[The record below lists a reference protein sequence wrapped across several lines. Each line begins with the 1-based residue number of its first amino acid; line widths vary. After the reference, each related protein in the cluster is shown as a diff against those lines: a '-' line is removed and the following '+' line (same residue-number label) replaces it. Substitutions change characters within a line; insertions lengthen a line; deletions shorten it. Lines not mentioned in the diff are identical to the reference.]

1 MKISALAT
9 LGLLGVWALVPAAWA
24 SRLDALRVLQ
34 VSDQALSLELA
45 LSDGLPEARYFAL
58 EDPPRYVI
66 DLPGTRLASGLAY
79 PGPEGLLRAV
89 LGAEDGLRTRLVL
102 TLTNPAA
109 LALERR
115 SDALVLR
122 LGGQA
127 ASSDGAPASKPQET
141 VTLASLNFSATPEGD
156 GELRL
161 LLSDAAVVP
170 RLEEHGDGVRLRLPG
185 VRIGQATLGRV
196 EAPPGTPVGRY
207 ALLAEGPDTVL
218 EVTAREAFSYA
229 LSKEGSALTLRLR
242 KDGEGE
248 APRYAGQRLS
258 LNFQAVEV
266 RAVLQ
271 LLADF
276 AGLNLLASDAVGG
289 TLTLN
294 LKDVPWDQ
302 ALELVLRTQGLGKRL
317 EGNVLLV
324 APAAALAAQEEAA
337 LEARSRQEGLAPLET
352 AFLQVR
358 YAKAADL
365 VALFQAGAGGGDGAR
380 LLSERGS
387 VLVDERTNAIIV
399 ADTAPRLA
407 RLKTLLDQLDIP
419 VRQVLIEARI
429 VTANTNFT
437 KELGIRWGG
446 SFARERDGKVL
457 RIDGSASGAN
467 TAVSLPLNAPSTA
480 FTLGFS
486 GNNDLL
492 DLELAALASEGEA
505 EVVARPK
512 VLTAD
517 KQKATVASGV
527 EVPYQQAA
535 SSGAT
540 AVQFKEAALSL
551 SVTPQITPDDRIIMA
566 LQVNQDTVGEVF
578 NGIPSINTN
587 QIETQVL
594 VNDGETLVLGGIF
607 QTTRSR
613 AEDQTPVLGDV
624 PLLGRLFQRR
634 QSADRKQEL
643 LIFITPRIIDA
654 ASESAQEGG

>member
-1 MKISALAT
+1 MMGSKVGQAWTVLLWWLLPNLGFAGVLESVAVEAASSSAVSLSFRFSE
-9 LGLLGVWALVPAAWA
+9 AAPEP
-24 SRLDALRVLQ
+24 RVF
-34 VSDQALSLELA
+34 ELA
-45 LSDGLPEARYFAL
+45 
-58 EDPPRYVI
+58 DPPRFVV
-66 DLPGTRLASGLAY
+66 DFADTAL
-79 PGPEGLLRAV
+79 GPALSTPAAAGLLTA
-89 LGAEDGLRTRLVL
+89 LIGAEDGARSRFVL
-102 TLTNPAA
+102 TVSTATELIPTRSGRTLSLMLRSEESAPPAA
-109 LALERR
+109 P
-115 SDALVLR
+115 
-122 LGGQA
+122 GA
-127 ASSDGAPASKPQET
+127 ASRVEA
-141 VTLASLNFSATPEGD
+141 VNFSATPEGV
-156 GELRL
+156 GELRI
-161 LLSDAAVVP
+161 LLSKPVGVPAVTENAEG
-170 RLEEHGDGVRLRLPG
+170 LQLRLPG
-185 VRIGQATLGRV
+185 VEVPQGFLGRSEV
-196 EAPPGTPVGRY
+196 PPGTPLGAY
-207 ALLAEGPDTVL
+207 GLEAAGGAAVL
-218 EVTAREAFSYA
+218 SVFTREPSAYA
-229 LSKEGSALTLRLR
+229 LSKDGRALTLSLR
-242 KDGEGE
+242 TRGES
-248 APRYAGQRLS
+248 APPRYAGQRLS
-258 LNFQAVEV
+258 LNFQDVEV

-276 AGLNLLASDAVGG
+276 AGLNLLASNAVGG
-289 TLTLN
+289 SLTLN
-294 LKDVPWDQ
+294 LRDVPWDQ
-302 ALELVLRTQGLGKRL
+302 ALDLVLRTQGLGKRL

-324 APAAALAAQEEAA
+324 APADALAAQEQAA
-337 LEARSRQEGLAPLET
+337 MAARTRQEGLAPLET

-358 YAKAADL
+358 YARAADL
-365 VALFQAGAGGGDGAR
+365 VALFQAGAGAGDGAS
-380 LLSERGS
+380 LVSERGS

-399 ADTAPRLA
+399 SDTAPRLA

-437 KELGIRWGG
+437 NELGIRWGG

-457 RIDGSASGAN
+457 RIDGSADGAGA
-467 TAVSLPLNAPSTA
+467 AVSLPLNSPTTA
-480 FTLGFS
+480 FTLGLS

-527 EVPYQQAA
+527 EIPYQQAA

-594 VNDGETLVLGGIF
+594 VNNGETLVLGGIF
-607 QTTRSR
+607 QTTRQR
-613 AEDQTPVLGDV
+613 TEDQTPLLGDV

-643 LIFITPRIIDA
+643 LIFITPRIVDG
-654 ASESAQEGG
+654 EGGDESGAR

>member
-1 MKISALAT
+1 MMGSKM
-9 LGLLGVWALVPAAWA
+9 GQAWA
-24 SRLDALRVLQ
+24 VFLWLLLPNLGFAGVLESVAVKAASPDA
-34 VSDQALSLELA
+34 VSLSFHFSEAAPQPQIFELA
-45 LSDGLPEARYFAL
+45 
-58 EDPPRYVI
+58 DPPRFVV
-66 DLPGTRLASGLAY
+66 DFADTAL
-79 PGPEGLLRAV
+79 GPSLTTPAAAGLLTA
-89 LGAEDGLRTRLVL
+89 LIGAEDGSRSRFVL
-102 TLTNPAA
+102 TVTTAA
-109 LALERR
+109 EVITTQAGRSVSLMLRSLENAPPP
-115 SDALVLR
+115 SA
-122 LGGQA
+122 GA
-127 ASSDGAPASKPQET
+127 ASRVESI
-141 VTLASLNFSATPEGD
+141 NFSATPEGV
-156 GELRL
+156 GELRI
-161 LLSDAAVVP
+161 LLSEPVVVP
-170 RLEEHGDGVRLRLPG
+170 AITENADGLQLRLPG
-185 VRIGQATLGRV
+185 VEVPQGFQGRSEV
-196 EAPPGTPVGRY
+196 PPGTPLGAYGLEAVVG
-207 ALLAEGPDTVL
+207 ATVL
-218 EVTAREAFSYA
+218 SVSTREPVAYA
-229 LSKEGSALTLRLR
+229 LSKDGRALTLSLR
-242 KDGEGE
+242 GRGEN
-248 APRYAGQRLS
+248 APPRYAGQRLS
-258 LNFQAVEV
+258 LNFQDVEV

-276 AGLNLLASDAVGG
+276 AGLNLLASNAVGG
-289 TLTLN
+289 SLTLN
-294 LKDVPWDQ
+294 LRDVPWDQ
-302 ALELVLRTQGLGKRL
+302 ALDLVLRTQGLGKRL

-324 APAAALAAQEEAA
+324 APAEALAAQEQAA
-337 LEARSRQEGLAPLET
+337 MAARTRQEGLAPLET

-358 YAKAADL
+358 YARAADL
-365 VALFQAGAGGGDGAR
+365 VALFQAGAGAGDGAS
-380 LLSERGS
+380 LVSERGS

-399 ADTAPRLA
+399 SDTAPRLA

-437 KELGIRWGG
+437 NELGIRWGG

-457 RIDGSASGAN
+457 RIDGSADGAGA
-467 TAVSLPLNAPSTA
+467 AVSLPLSSPTTA
-480 FTLGFS
+480 FTLGLS

-527 EVPYQQAA
+527 EIPYQQAA

-594 VNDGETLVLGGIF
+594 VNNGETLVLGGIF
-607 QTTRSR
+607 QTTRQR
-613 AEDQTPVLGDV
+613 TEDQTPLLGDV

-643 LIFITPRIIDA
+643 LIFITPRIVDG
-654 ASESAQEGG
+654 EGGSETSAR

>member
-1 MKISALAT
+1 
-9 LGLLGVWALVPAAWA
+9 
-24 SRLDALRVLQ
+24 
-34 VSDQALSLELA
+34 
-45 LSDGLPEARYFAL
+45 
-58 EDPPRYVI
+58 
-66 DLPGTRLASGLAY
+66 
-79 PGPEGLLRAV
+79 
-89 LGAEDGLRTRLVL
+89 
-102 TLTNPAA
+102 
-109 LALERR
+109 
-115 SDALVLR
+115 
-122 LGGQA
+122 
-127 ASSDGAPASKPQET
+127 
-141 VTLASLNFSATPEGD
+141 
-156 GELRL
+156 
-161 LLSDAAVVP
+161 
-170 RLEEHGDGVRLRLPG
+170 
-185 VRIGQATLGRV
+185 
-196 EAPPGTPVGRY
+196 VGRY

-242 KDGEGE
+242 KDGEEE

-467 TAVSLPLNAPSTA
+467 TAVSLPLNTPSTA

>member
-1 MKISALAT
+1 MMGSKVGQAWTVLLWWLLPNLGFAGVLESVAVEAASSSAVSLSFRFSE
-9 LGLLGVWALVPAAWA
+9 AAPEP
-24 SRLDALRVLQ
+24 RVF
-34 VSDQALSLELA
+34 ELA
-45 LSDGLPEARYFAL
+45 
-58 EDPPRYVI
+58 DPPRFVV
-66 DLPGTRLASGLAY
+66 DFADTAL
-79 PGPEGLLRAV
+79 GPALSTPAAAGLLTA
-89 LGAEDGLRTRLVL
+89 LIGAEDGARSRFVL
-102 TLTNPAA
+102 TVSTATELIPTRSGRTLSLMLRSEESAPPAA
-109 LALERR
+109 P
-115 SDALVLR
+115 
-122 LGGQA
+122 GA
-127 ASSDGAPASKPQET
+127 ASRVEA
-141 VTLASLNFSATPEGD
+141 VNFSATPEGV
-156 GELRL
+156 GELRI
-161 LLSDAAVVP
+161 LLSKPVGVPAVTENAEG
-170 RLEEHGDGVRLRLPG
+170 LQLRLPG
-185 VRIGQATLGRV
+185 VEVPQGFLGRSEV
-196 EAPPGTPVGRY
+196 PPGTPLGAY
-207 ALLAEGPDTVL
+207 GLEAAGGAAVL
-218 EVTAREAFSYA
+218 SVFTREPSAYA
-229 LSKEGSALTLRLR
+229 LSKDGRALTLSLR
-242 KDGEGE
+242 TRGES
-248 APRYAGQRLS
+248 APPRYAGQRLS
-258 LNFQAVEV
+258 LNFQDVEV

-276 AGLNLLASDAVGG
+276 AGLNLLASNAVGG
-289 TLTLN
+289 SLTLN
-294 LKDVPWDQ
+294 LRDVPWDQ
-302 ALELVLRTQGLGKRL
+302 ALDLVLRTQGLGKRL

-324 APAAALAAQEEAA
+324 APADALAAQEQAA
-337 LEARSRQEGLAPLET
+337 MAARTRQEGLAPLET

-358 YAKAADL
+358 YARAADL
-365 VALFQAGAGGGDGAR
+365 VALFQAGAGAGDGAS
-380 LLSERGS
+380 LVSERGS

-399 ADTAPRLA
+399 SDTAPRLA

-437 KELGIRWGG
+437 NELGIRWGG

-457 RIDGSASGAN
+457 RIDGSADGAGA
-467 TAVSLPLNAPSTA
+467 AVSLPLNSPTTA
-480 FTLGFS
+480 FTLGLS

-527 EVPYQQAA
+527 EIPYQQAA

-607 QTTRSR
+607 QTTRQR
-613 AEDQTPVLGDV
+613 TEDQTPLLGDM

-643 LIFITPRIIDA
+643 LIFITPRIVDGEGDD
-654 ASESAQEGG
+654 ESGAR

>member
-1 MKISALAT
+1 MK
-9 LGLLGVWALVPAAWA
+9 GGRVGVAWALFLWA
-24 SRLDALRVLQ
+24 LLPTLSSAGVLESVAVDEASPDAVRLSFRFSEEAPEPRIF
-34 VSDQALSLELA
+34 ELA
-45 LSDGLPEARYFAL
+45 
-58 EDPPRYVI
+58 DPPRFVV
-66 DLPGTRLASGLAY
+66 DFTDTSL
-79 PGPEGLLRAV
+79 GPALSTPAGAGLLRTV
-89 LGAEDGLRTRLVL
+89 IGAEDGSRSRFVL
-102 TLTNPAA
+102 TVSAPAELTTTQDGRA
-109 LALERR
+109 LAMTLR
-115 SDALVLR
+115 S
-122 LGGQA
+122 LGAPQPA
-127 ASSDGAPASKPQET
+127 PAGAPAVVEA
-141 VTLASLNFSATPEGD
+141 VNFSATPEGV

-161 LLSDAAVVP
+161 LLSRPVGVPAVTEITEG
-170 RLEEHGDGVRLRLPG
+170 LQLRFPG
-185 VRIGQATLGRV
+185 VQVPSGFLGRSEV
-196 EAPPGTPVGRY
+196 PPGTPLAAYRLE
-207 ALLAEGPDTVL
+207 ALDGS
-218 EVTAREAFSYA
+218 TALFVSTRESVAYA
-229 LSKEGSALTLRLR
+229 LSKDGRALTLSLR
-242 KDGEGE
+242 GREE
-248 APRYAGQRLS
+248 NAPPRYAGQRLS
-258 LNFQAVEV
+258 LNFQDVEV

-276 AGLNLLASDAVGG
+276 AGLNLLASNAVGG
-289 TLTLN
+289 SLTLN
-294 LKDVPWDQ
+294 LRDVPWDQ
-302 ALELVLRTQGLGKRL
+302 ALDLVLRTQGLGKRL

-324 APAAALAAQEEAA
+324 APAEALAAQEQAA
-337 LEARSRQEGLAPLET
+337 LEARTRQEGLAPLET

-358 YAKAADL
+358 YARATDL
-365 VALFQAGAGGGDGAR
+365 VALFQAGAGVGDGAS
-380 LLSERGS
+380 LVSERGS

-399 ADTAPRLA
+399 SDTAPRLA

-437 KELGIRWGG
+437 NELGIRWGG
-446 SFARERDGKVL
+446 AFARERDGKVL
-457 RIDGSASGAN
+457 RIDGSADGTGA
-467 TAVSLPLNAPSTA
+467 AVSLPLNSPTTA
-480 FTLGFS
+480 FTLGLS

-527 EVPYQQAA
+527 EIPFQQAA

-587 QIETQVL
+587 QIDTQVL
-594 VNDGETLVLGGIF
+594 VNNGETLVLGGIF
-607 QTTRSR
+607 QTSR
-613 AEDQTPVLGDV
+613 QRTEDQTPLLGDL

-643 LIFITPRIIDA
+643 LIFITPRIVVGEGDD
-654 ASESAQEGG
+654 SEAGAR

>member
-1 MKISALAT
+1 MMGSKVGQAWTVLLWWLLPNLGFAGVLESVALEAASPSAVSLSFRFSE
-9 LGLLGVWALVPAAWA
+9 AAPEP
-24 SRLDALRVLQ
+24 RVF
-34 VSDQALSLELA
+34 ELA
-45 LSDGLPEARYFAL
+45 
-58 EDPPRYVI
+58 DPPRFVV
-66 DLPGTRLASGLAY
+66 DFADTAL
-79 PGPEGLLRAV
+79 GPALSTPAAAGLLTA
-89 LGAEDGLRTRLVL
+89 LIGAEDGARSRFVL
-102 TLTNPAA
+102 TVSTAAELIPTRSGRTLSLMLRSEESAPPAA
-109 LALERR
+109 P
-115 SDALVLR
+115 
-122 LGGQA
+122 GA
-127 ASSDGAPASKPQET
+127 ASRVEA
-141 VTLASLNFSATPEGD
+141 VNFSATPEGV
-156 GELRL
+156 GELRI
-161 LLSDAAVVP
+161 LLSKPVGVPAVTENAEG
-170 RLEEHGDGVRLRLPG
+170 LQLRLPG
-185 VRIGQATLGRV
+185 VEVPQGFVGRSEV
-196 EAPPGTPVGRY
+196 PPGTPLGAY
-207 ALLAEGPDTVL
+207 GLEAAGGAAVL
-218 EVTAREAFSYA
+218 SVFTREPSAYA
-229 LSKEGSALTLRLR
+229 LSKDGRALTLSLR
-242 KDGEGE
+242 TRGES
-248 APRYAGQRLS
+248 APPRYAGQRLS
-258 LNFQAVEV
+258 LNFQDVEV

-276 AGLNLLASDAVGG
+276 AGLNLLASNAVGG
-289 TLTLN
+289 SLTLN
-294 LKDVPWDQ
+294 LRDVPWDQ
-302 ALELVLRTQGLGKRL
+302 ALDLVLRTQGLGKRL

-324 APAAALAAQEEAA
+324 APADALAAQEQAA
-337 LEARSRQEGLAPLET
+337 MAARTRQEGLAPLET

-358 YAKAADL
+358 YARAADL
-365 VALFQAGAGGGDGAR
+365 VALFQAGAGAGDGAS
-380 LLSERGS
+380 LVSERGS

-399 ADTAPRLA
+399 SDTAPRLA

-437 KELGIRWGG
+437 NELGIRWGG

-457 RIDGSASGAN
+457 RIDGSADGAGA
-467 TAVSLPLNAPSTA
+467 AVSLPLNSPTTA
-480 FTLGFS
+480 FTLGLS

-527 EVPYQQAA
+527 EIPYQQAA

-607 QTTRSR
+607 QTTRQR
-613 AEDQTPVLGDV
+613 TEDQTPLLGDM

-643 LIFITPRIIDA
+643 LIFITPRIVDGEGDD
-654 ASESAQEGG
+654 ESGAR

>member
-1 MKISALAT
+1 MMGSKVGQAWTVLLWWLLPNLGFAGVLESVALEAASPSAVSLSFRFSE
-9 LGLLGVWALVPAAWA
+9 AAPEP
-24 SRLDALRVLQ
+24 RVF
-34 VSDQALSLELA
+34 ELA
-45 LSDGLPEARYFAL
+45 
-58 EDPPRYVI
+58 DPPRFVV
-66 DLPGTRLASGLAY
+66 DFADTAL
-79 PGPEGLLRAV
+79 GPALSTPAAAGLLTA
-89 LGAEDGLRTRLVL
+89 LIGAEDGARSRFVL
-102 TLTNPAA
+102 TVSTATELIPTRSGRTLSLMLRSEESAPPAA
-109 LALERR
+109 P
-115 SDALVLR
+115 
-122 LGGQA
+122 GA
-127 ASSDGAPASKPQET
+127 ASRVEA
-141 VTLASLNFSATPEGD
+141 VNFSATPEGV
-156 GELRL
+156 GELRI
-161 LLSDAAVVP
+161 LLSKPEGVPAVTENAEG
-170 RLEEHGDGVRLRLPG
+170 LQLRLPG
-185 VRIGQATLGRV
+185 VEVPQGFLGRSEV
-196 EAPPGTPVGRY
+196 PPGTPLGAY
-207 ALLAEGPDTVL
+207 GLEAAGGAAVL
-218 EVTAREAFSYA
+218 SVFTREPSAYA
-229 LSKEGSALTLRLR
+229 LSKDGRALTLSLR
-242 KDGEGE
+242 TRGES
-248 APRYAGQRLS
+248 APPRYAGQRLS
-258 LNFQAVEV
+258 LNFQDVEV

-276 AGLNLLASDAVGG
+276 AGLNLLASNAVGG
-289 TLTLN
+289 SLTLN
-294 LKDVPWDQ
+294 LRDVPWDQ
-302 ALELVLRTQGLGKRL
+302 ALDLVLRTQGLGKRL

-324 APAAALAAQEEAA
+324 APADALAAQEQAA
-337 LEARSRQEGLAPLET
+337 MAARTRQEGLAPLET

-358 YAKAADL
+358 YARAADL
-365 VALFQAGAGGGDGAR
+365 VALFQAGAGAGDGAS
-380 LLSERGS
+380 LVSERGS

-399 ADTAPRLA
+399 SDTAPRLA

-437 KELGIRWGG
+437 NELGIRWGG

-457 RIDGSASGAN
+457 RIDGSADGAGA
-467 TAVSLPLNAPSTA
+467 AVSLPLNSPTTA
-480 FTLGFS
+480 FTLGLS

-527 EVPYQQAA
+527 EIPYQQAA

-594 VNDGETLVLGGIF
+594 VNNGETLVLGGIF
-607 QTTRSR
+607 QTTRQR
-613 AEDQTPVLGDV
+613 TEDQTPLLGDM

-643 LIFITPRIIDA
+643 LIFITPRIVDGEGDD
-654 ASESAQEGG
+654 ESGAR

>member
-9 LGLLGVWALVPAAWA
+9 LGLLGILALVPAAWA
-24 SRLDALRVLQ
+24 SRLDAIRVLEA
-34 VSDQALSLELA
+34 SKDALSLELA
-45 LSDGLPEARYFAL
+45 FSDAAPEPRSFAL
-58 EDPPRYVI
+58 EGPPRYVI
-66 DLPGTRLASGLAY
+66 DLPETRLASTLTY

-89 LGAEDGLRTRLVL
+89 LGAEDERRTRLVL
-102 TLTNPAA
+102 TLASPAA
-109 LALERR
+109 LTIERR
-115 SDALVLR
+115 GDALMLR
-122 LGGQA
+122 LGTKAPPPKG
-127 ASSDGAPASKPQET
+127 ASAPKPSEAPI
-141 VTLASLNFSATPEGD
+141 LESLNFSATPEGA

-161 LLSDAAVVP
+161 LLSAPTAVP
-170 RLEEHGDGVRLRLPG
+170 HLEEQSAGVRLRLPG
-185 VRIGQATLGRV
+185 VRVGKGALGRA

-207 ALLAEGPDTVL
+207 TLLAEGPDAVL
-218 EVTAREAFSYA
+218 EVTTREAFSYA
-229 LSKEGSALTLRLR
+229 LSKEGAALTLTLR
-242 KDGEGE
+242 KDE
-248 APRYAGQRLS
+248 ASGPPRYAGQRLS

-324 APAAALAAQEEAA
+324 APASALAAQEEAA

-365 VALFQAGAGGGDGAR
+365 VALFQAGAGAGDGAS
-380 LLSERGS
+380 LVSERGS

-399 ADTAPRLA
+399 SDTAPRLA

-437 KELGIRWGG
+437 NELGIRWGG

-467 TAVSLPLNAPSTA
+467 TAVSLPLNNPSTA

-654 ASESAQEGG
+654 EAASTKDGA

>member
-1 MKISALAT
+1 MGSKVGQALAFFLWLLLPSFG
-9 LGLLGVWALVPAAWA
+9 LGAVLESVALEEA
-24 SRLDALRVLQ
+24 SPSA
-34 VSDQALSLELA
+34 VSLSFRFSPSAPEPRIFELA
-45 LSDGLPEARYFAL
+45 
-58 EDPPRYVI
+58 DPPRFVVDFADTSLGP
-66 DLPGTRLASGLAY
+66 DLATPAAA
-79 PGPEGLLRAV
+79 GLLTA
-89 LGAEDGLRTRLVL
+89 LIGAEDGARTRFVL
-102 TLTNPAA
+102 TAGAAAELTASRAGRA
-109 LALERR
+109 LALTLR
-115 SDALVLR
+115 SQGSAPSVPTV
-122 LGGQA
+122 
-127 ASSDGAPASKPQET
+127 ASRVEA
-141 VTLASLNFSATPEGD
+141 VNFSATPEGV
-156 GELRL
+156 GELRI
-161 LLSDAAVVP
+161 LLSQPVDVPAVTESAEG
-170 RLEEHGDGVRLRLPG
+170 LQLRFPG
-185 VRIGQATLGRV
+185 VEVPGAFQGRSEV
-196 EAPPGTPVGRY
+196 PPGTPLGAYGLEQAGGVT
-207 ALLAEGPDTVL
+207 LLSIST
-218 EVTAREAFSYA
+218 REPVAYA
-229 LSKEGSALTLRLR
+229 LSKDDRALTLSLR
-242 KDGEGE
+242 GRGEG
-248 APRYAGQRLS
+248 APPRYAGQRLS
-258 LNFQAVEV
+258 LNFQDVEV

-276 AGLNLLASDAVGG
+276 AGLNLLASNAVEGS
-289 TLTLN
+289 LTLN
-294 LKDVPWDQ
+294 LRDVPWDQ
-302 ALELVLRTQGLGKRL
+302 ALDLVLRTQGLGKRL

-324 APAAALAAQEEAA
+324 APAEALAAQDQAA
-337 LEARSRQEGLAPLET
+337 MAARSRQEGLAPLET

-358 YAKAADL
+358 YARAADL
-365 VALFQAGAGGGDGAR
+365 VALFQAGAGAGDGSS
-380 LLSERGS
+380 LVSDRGS

-399 ADTAPRLA
+399 SDTAPRLA

-437 KELGIRWGG
+437 NELGIRWGG

-457 RIDGSASGAN
+457 RIDGSADGAGA
-467 TAVSLPLNAPSTA
+467 AVSLPLNSPSTA

-527 EVPYQQAA
+527 EIPYQQAA

-594 VNDGETLVLGGIF
+594 VNNGETLVLGGIF
-607 QTTRSR
+607 QTTRQR
-613 AEDQTPVLGDV
+613 TEDQTPLLGDV

-643 LIFITPRIIDA
+643 LIFITPRIVDG
-654 ASESAQEGG
+654 EGDGAETGVR

>member
-1 MKISALAT
+1 MMGSKVGQAWTVLLWWLLPNLGFAGVLESVAVEAASSSAVSLSFRFSE
-9 LGLLGVWALVPAAWA
+9 AAPEP
-24 SRLDALRVLQ
+24 RVF
-34 VSDQALSLELA
+34 ELA
-45 LSDGLPEARYFAL
+45 
-58 EDPPRYVI
+58 DPPRFVV
-66 DLPGTRLASGLAY
+66 DFADTAL
-79 PGPEGLLRAV
+79 GPALSTPAAAGLLTA
-89 LGAEDGLRTRLVL
+89 LIGAEDGARSRFVL
-102 TLTNPAA
+102 TVSTATELIPTRSGRTLSLMLRSEESAPPAA
-109 LALERR
+109 P
-115 SDALVLR
+115 
-122 LGGQA
+122 GA
-127 ASSDGAPASKPQET
+127 ASRVEA
-141 VTLASLNFSATPEGD
+141 VNFSATPEGV
-156 GELRL
+156 GELRI
-161 LLSDAAVVP
+161 LLSKPVGVPAVTENAEG
-170 RLEEHGDGVRLRLPG
+170 LQLRLPG
-185 VRIGQATLGRV
+185 VEVPQGFLGRSEV
-196 EAPPGTPVGRY
+196 PPGTPLGAY
-207 ALLAEGPDTVL
+207 GLEAAGGAAVL
-218 EVTAREAFSYA
+218 SVFTREPSAYA
-229 LSKEGSALTLRLR
+229 LSKDGRALTLSLR
-242 KDGEGE
+242 TRGES
-248 APRYAGQRLS
+248 APPRYAGQRLS
-258 LNFQAVEV
+258 LNFQDVEV

-276 AGLNLLASDAVGG
+276 AGLNLLASNAVGG
-289 TLTLN
+289 SLTLN
-294 LKDVPWDQ
+294 LRDVPWDQ
-302 ALELVLRTQGLGKRL
+302 ALDLVLRTQGLGKRL

-324 APAAALAAQEEAA
+324 APADALAAQEQAA
-337 LEARSRQEGLAPLET
+337 MAARTRQEGLAPLET

-358 YAKAADL
+358 YARAADL
-365 VALFQAGAGGGDGAR
+365 VALFQAGAGAGDGAS
-380 LLSERGS
+380 LVSERGS

-399 ADTAPRLA
+399 SDTAPRLA

-437 KELGIRWGG
+437 NELGIRWGG

-457 RIDGSASGAN
+457 RIDGSADGAGA
-467 TAVSLPLNAPSTA
+467 AVSLPLNSPTTA
-480 FTLGFS
+480 FTLGLS

-527 EVPYQQAA
+527 EIPYQQAA

-594 VNDGETLVLGGIF
+594 VNNGETLVLGGIF
-607 QTTRSR
+607 QTTRQR
-613 AEDQTPVLGDV
+613 TEDQTPLLGDM

-643 LIFITPRIIDA
+643 LIFITPRIVDGEGDD
-654 ASESAQEGG
+654 ESGAR